1 MGAEPGKNNFTKART
16 FGWGWS
22 TPNAYTLSPHT
33 NACTLSPQYYV
44 DEFGRINST
53 DYAANAKQMVAEIG
67 VRGPIAC
74 AVCVTP
80 AFEAYTAGTA
90 LFARHIDR
98 TACPCRLFELR
109 TLPTP
114 QRYFRRYH
122 QLHLSGPL
130 HQHRG
135 LRHRKRH

>member
-22 TPNAYTLSPHT
+22 TPNACTLSPQA

-67 VRGPIAC
+67 LRGPIAC

-80 AFEAYTAGTA
+80 AFEAYTGGTA

-98 TACPCRLFELR
+98 LLAI
-109 TLPTP
+109 
-114 QRYFRRYH
+114 
-122 QLHLSGPL
+122 SSV
-130 HQHRG
+130 
-135 LRHRKRH
+135 